1 MKKVLF
7 VFVIAVAM
15 VVSSTSNAMN
25 VLGVDEMF
33 GTCVTGD
40 EAVSGP
46 GVVITISMEIGRK
59 SRDCAGFGICKTTT
73 DIDIDFNPITVQDD
87 GNGSLLFVF
96 PEKFYRTYASTQFN
110 NMKFILEEN
119 YVVDNDVAKALGG
132 RAITLAA
139 GTYSVVKTAKGYE
152 TKIRKM

>member
-33 GTCVTGD
+33 GTCVTGND
-40 EAVSGP
+40 EECAP
-46 GVVITISMEIGRK
+46 VVVVTISMEIGRK
-59 SRDCAGFGICKTTT
+59 SRDCAGFGICKTTV
-73 DIDIDFNPITVQDD
+73 DIDIDFNTISVQDD
-87 GNGSLLFVF
+87 GNGNLLFIF
-96 PEKFYRTYASTQFN
+96 PERFYQTYASTQFN

-119 YVVDNDVAKALGG
+119 YAVDNDVVKALGG
-132 RAITLAA
+132 RSITLAA